1 MIKDTLTRAK
11 EIEAE
16 LKELENI
23 NRFFEFYKLN
33 NKQIVKTKNKYF
45 TGIGSCLRDYD
56 IVVDLPQF
64 VIEAIKKSI
73 MEEKNKLLN
82 ELDNL

>member
-1 MIKDTLTRAK
+1 MKTEVLTRAK

-64 VIEAIKKSI
+64 VIEAIKNAI
-73 MEEKNKLLN
+73 QEKKVQLSDELEKL
-82 ELDNL
+82 